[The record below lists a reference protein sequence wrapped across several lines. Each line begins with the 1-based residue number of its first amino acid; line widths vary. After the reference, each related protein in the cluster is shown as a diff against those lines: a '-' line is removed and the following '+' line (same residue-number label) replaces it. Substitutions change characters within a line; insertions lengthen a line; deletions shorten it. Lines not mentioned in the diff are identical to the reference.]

1 MNIAFTILRSI
12 PMLGI
17 ALLIANIFALIENA
31 LDWSLFSIT
40 MPSGGEMAVS
50 AGAIVVVL
58 ALLTL
63 IFELLKTALGH
74 TRPMRAQI
82 GTVVILT
89 IAVLEWLFIPALA
102 HVSMMILILMILT
115 DLFVELFYPQPSDD
129 LPAQMPAPISEETSN
144 GQPS

>member
-1 MNIAFTILRSI
+1 MNIALTILCSI

-40 MPSGGEMAVS
+40 LPSGGEMAVS
-50 AGAIVVVL
+50 AGSIVIVL

-82 GTVVILT
+82 GTVVILI

-102 HVSMMILILMILT
+102 HVSMMILVLMILA
-115 DLFVELFYPQPSDD
+115 DLFVELFYPQPIKNKQND
-129 LPAQMPAPISEETSN
+129 LPKAVAESGTLSQD
-144 GQPS
+144 